1 MLEFA
6 VSVIE
11 RIGVLGAGLL
21 IALETVIAPL
31 PSEVVLLLT
40 GVNVSEGNFSFLG
53 ASLITTTGSLVGAS
67 LLYAAGY
74 FFNED
79 RLEHLIARYGKFLGL
94 TVGDLRKT
102 LSWFERYGSPLVLF
116 GRLVPIVRSLVSIPA
131 GLVQMN
137 FAKFLALTALGSGI
151 WNTIWISLGFTLGEN
166 WHIAEQYSSILD
178 YIAYAAL
185 GAALIYLLFRFVRR
199 RRASREPL
207 DR

>member
-6 VSVIE
+6 VSIIE

-53 ASLITTTGSLVGAS
+53 ALLITTTGSLVGAS

-74 FFNED
+74 FLSAD
-79 RLEHLIARYGKFLGL
+79 RLENLIARYGKFLGL

-137 FAKFLALTALGSGI
+137 VAKFLVLTALGSGI

-166 WHIAEQYSSILD
+166 WHIAEQYSVVLD
-178 YIAYAAL
+178 YIAYAVL
-185 GAALIYLLFRFVRR
+185 GAALIYLLYRFVRR
-199 RRASREPL
+199 RRASLEPL
-207 DR
+207 GR

>member
-1 MLEFA
+1 VLEFA

-53 ASLITTTGSLVGAS
+53 ALLITTTGSLVGAS

-74 FFNED
+74 FFSEE
-79 RLEHLIARYGKFLGL
+79 RLEQLIARYGRFLGI
-94 TVGDLRKT
+94 TGGDLRKT

-116 GRLVPIVRSLVSIPA
+116 GRLIPIVRSLVSIPA

-137 FAKFLALTALGSGI
+137 FAQFLALTALGSGI

-199 RRASREPL
+199 RRASRGPL

>member
-53 ASLITTTGSLVGAS
+53 ALLITTTGSLVGAS

-74 FFNED
+74 FLSAE
-79 RLEHLIARYGKFLGL
+79 RLEHLIARYGKFLGI

-102 LSWFERYGSPLVLF
+102 LSWFERYGNPLVLF
-116 GRLVPIVRSLVSIPA
+116 GRLIPIVRSLVSIPA

-137 FAKFLALTALGSGI
+137 FAQFLALTALGSGI
-151 WNTIWISLGFTLGEN
+151 WNSIWISLGFTLGEN
-166 WHIAEQYSSILD
+166 WQIAERYSSILD
-178 YIAYAAL
+178 YIVYGAL
-185 GAALIYLLFRFVRR
+185 GAALIYWLVRFVRR
-199 RRASREPL
+199 QRASREPL

>member
-1 MLEFA
+1 VLEFA
-6 VSVIE
+6 VSIIE

-53 ASLITTTGSLVGAS
+53 ALLITTTGSLVGAS

-74 FFNED
+74 FLSAD
-79 RLEHLIARYGKFLGL
+79 RLENLIARYGKFLGL

-137 FAKFLALTALGSGI
+137 VAKFLVLTALGSGI

-166 WHIAEQYSSILD
+166 WHIAEQYSVVLD
-178 YIAYAAL
+178 YIAYAVL
-185 GAALIYLLFRFVRR
+185 GAALIYLLYRFVRR
-199 RRASREPL
+199 RRASLEPL
-207 DR
+207 GR

>member
-1 MLEFA
+1 VLEFA

-53 ASLITTTGSLVGAS
+53 ALLITTTGSLVGAS

>member
-53 ASLITTTGSLVGAS
+53 ALLITTTGSLVGAS

>member
-1 MLEFA
+1 VLEFA

-53 ASLITTTGSLVGAS
+53 ALLITTTGSLVGAS

-199 RRASREPL
+199 RRASRGPL